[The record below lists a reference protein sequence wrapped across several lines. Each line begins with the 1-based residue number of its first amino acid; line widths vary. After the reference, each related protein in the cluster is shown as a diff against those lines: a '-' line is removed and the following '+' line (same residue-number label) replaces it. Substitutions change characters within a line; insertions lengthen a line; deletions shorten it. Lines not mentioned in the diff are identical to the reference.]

1 MSYTYNKPDA
11 ADSISTSQAV
21 LKDNFTAIKNFV
33 DVNHVTFG
41 LTNEGKHNTVSM
53 PQITVTGGSIPIA
66 TSATEYALYTATDG
80 TNPALWIRPPGKA
93 AGMVSADIN
102 ITTASL
108 ATPGWCKLPCGLI
121 MQWGAGSGS
130 GSSSSP
136 VTVTY
141 PKAFPTAVLNAT
153 VSTYTAGSADS
164 KAIAIVYSYSS
175 LTTLSLL
182 CVRRDDIDS
191 SRSTSFTWLALGY

>member
-1 MSYTYNKPDA
+1 MAYTYNKPDA

-21 LKDNFTAIKNFV
+21 LKDNFTAIKSFV
-33 DVNHVTFG
+33 DVNHITFG

-53 PQITVTGGSIPIA
+53 PQLTVSAGTVPIA

-80 TNPALWIRPPGKA
+80 SVPALWIRPPSQG
-93 AGMVSADIN
+93 AGTVSADIN
-102 ITTASL
+102 ITSAL
-108 ATPGWCKLPCGLI
+108 KANPGWCRLPSGLL
-121 MQWGAGSGS
+121 MQWGSSSGS

-141 PKAFPTAVLNAT
+141 PKAFTATPLHAS

-175 LTTLSLL
+175 LTTLSVL
-182 CVRRDDIDS
+182 CVRRDEINDA
-191 SRSTSFTWLALGY
+191 RSTSFTWLALGY